1 LVNGA
6 IGVETI
12 EDEIRNDK
20 VKEINMGK
28 LLIVGS
34 GLLGSNLAKIAINE
48 FTAFTTY
55 NDHPL
60 EIENCKSY
68 YLNIANGMVVATLIQ
83 KLNPDY
89 IIHTAALTNVDHC
102 ERDKRLAW
110 NINVEGT
117 KHIAEIAQKID
128 AKLIYVSTDYVF
140 DGNKG
145 MYKEDAPTNP
155 IDYYGETKLEGEKVV
170 KDLGN
175 YIIARPSVLYGW
187 NPIKPNFVTWVID
200 ELRKGKEIN
209 IAKDQLNTPTLADNL
224 AELIL
229 ELIGRDETGIYHISG
244 SERINRYDFA
254 IKIAEIFNLNKDR
267 IKPITSDQL
276 NWIAKRPM
284 DSSLDTSKI
293 SRIRKPLNIEEGL
306 RRMRDLK

>member
-1 LVNGA
+1 MRRLLV
-6 IGVETI
+6 
-12 EDEIRNDK
+12 
-20 VKEINMGK
+20 
-28 LLIVGS
+28 VGS
-34 GLLGSNLAKIAINE
+34 GLLGNNLAKIAIKE
-48 FTAFTTY
+48 FTEFTTY
-55 NDHPL
+55 NEHPL
-60 EIENCKSY
+60 DIEGCKSY
-68 YLNIANGMVVATLIQ
+68 YLNIANGMDVATLIQ

-117 KHIAEIAQKID
+117 KHIAEVSRKIN

-170 KDLGN
+170 KGLRD
-175 YIIARPSVLYGW
+175 YIIVRPSVLYGW
-187 NPIKPNFVTWVID
+187 NPIKLNFVTWVMQGL
-200 ELRKGKEIN
+200 EKGKGIS
-209 IAKDQLNTPTLADNL
+209 IVKDQLNTPTLADNL

-229 ELIGRDETGIYHISG
+229 ELIERDETGIFHISG

-254 IKIAEIFNLNKDR
+254 IKIAEIFNLNKDL

-276 NWIAKRPM
+276 NWIAKRPL

-293 SRIRKPLNIEEGL
+293 LRIRKPLNIEEGL
-306 RRMRDLK
+306 IRMRDLE

>member
-1 LVNGA
+1 MN
-6 IGVETI
+6 
-12 EDEIRNDK
+12 R
-20 VKEINMGK
+20 

-34 GLLGSNLAKIAINE
+34 GLLGNNLAKIAINE
-48 FTAFTTY
+48 FTVFTTY

-68 YLNIANGMVVATLIQ
+68 HLNIANRMDVATLIQ
-83 KLNPDY
+83 KLNPEY
-89 IIHTAALTNVDHC
+89 IIHTAALTNVDQC

-117 KHIAEIAQKID
+117 KHIAEIAQKIN
-128 AKLIYVSTDYVF
+128 AKFIYVSTDYVF

-145 MYKEDAPTNP
+145 MYKEDAKTNP
-155 IDYYGETKLEGEKVV
+155 IDFYGETKLEGENVV
-170 KDLGN
+170 KGLSD

-187 NPIKPNFVTWVID
+187 NPINVNFVTWVIQ
-200 ELRKGKEIN
+200 ELKKGKGIN
-209 IAKDQLNTPTLADNL
+209 IVKDQLNTPTLADNL

-229 ELIGRDETGIYHISG
+229 ELIERDETGIYHISG

-254 IKIAEIFNLNKDR
+254 IKIAEIFNLNKDL

-276 NWIAKRPM
+276 NWIAKRPL

-293 SRIRKPLNIEEGL
+293 SRIRRPLNIEEGL
-306 RRMRDLK
+306 RRMRD

>member
-1 LVNGA
+1 MN
-6 IGVETI
+6 
-12 EDEIRNDK
+12 R
-20 VKEINMGK
+20 

-34 GLLGSNLAKIAINE
+34 GLLGNNLAKKAINE
-48 FTAFTTY
+48 FTVFTTY

-68 YLNIANGMVVATLIQ
+68 HLDITNRVDVTTLVQ
-83 KLNPDY
+83 ELNPEY
-89 IIHTAALTNVDHC
+89 IIHTAALTNVDQC

-117 KHIAEIAQKID
+117 KHVAEIAQKVSV
-128 AKLIYVSTDYVF
+128 KLIYISTDYVF
-140 DGNKG
+140 DGDKG

-155 IDYYGETKLEGEKVV
+155 VDFYGETKLEGEKVV
-170 KDLGN
+170 KGLSD
-175 YIIARPSVLYGW
+175 YIIVRPSVLYGW
-187 NPIKPNFVTWVID
+187 NPINVNFVTWVMQ
-200 ELRKGKEIN
+200 ELKKGKGIN
-209 IAKDQLNTPTLADNL
+209 IVKDQLNTPTLADNL

-229 ELIGRDETGIYHISG
+229 ELIERDETGIFHISG

-254 IKIAEIFNLNKDR
+254 IKIAEIFNLNKDL

-276 NWIAKRPM
+276 NWIAKRPQ

-293 SRIRKPLNIEEGL
+293 SRIRRPLNIEECL
-306 RRMRDLK
+306 TRMRD

>member
-1 LVNGA
+1 MRRLLV
-6 IGVETI
+6 
-12 EDEIRNDK
+12 
-20 VKEINMGK
+20 
-28 LLIVGS
+28 VGS
-34 GLLGSNLAKIAINE
+34 GLLGSNLAKIAVNE

-55 NDHPL
+55 NEHPL
-60 EIENCKSY
+60 DMEGCKSY
-68 YLNIANGMVVATLIQ
+68 YLDITNREDITLIQ

-117 KHIAEIAQKID
+117 KHIAEIARKIN
-128 AKLIYVSTDYVF
+128 AKLIYISTDYVF

-155 IDYYGETKLEGEKVV
+155 IDYYGETKLEGEKIV
-170 KDLGN
+170 KDLGDC
-175 YIIARPSVLYGW
+175 IIVRPSVLYGW
-187 NPIKPNFVTWVID
+187 NPIKLNFVTWVIQ
-200 ELRKGKEIN
+200 ELKKGKEIN
-209 IAKDQLNTPTLADNL
+209 IVNDQFNSPTLVDNL

-229 ELIGRDETGIYHISG
+229 ELIEEEGEGIFHVSG

-254 IKIAEIFNLNKDR
+254 IKIAETFDLNNDL

-284 DSSLDTSKI
+284 DSSLDVSKI
-293 SRIRKPLNIEEGL
+293 SRIKKPLDIEDSL
-306 RRMRDLK
+306 TRMRDLE

>member
-1 LVNGA
+1 M
-6 IGVETI
+6 T
-12 EDEIRNDK
+12 
-20 VKEINMGK
+20 K
-28 LLIVGS
+28 LLVVGS
-34 GLLGSNLAKIAINE
+34 GLLGNNLAKIAINE

-55 NDHPL
+55 NEHPL
-60 EIENCKSY
+60 DIEGGKSY
-68 YLNIANGMVVATLIQ
+68 YLNIANRMDVTTLIQ

-117 KHIAEIAQKID
+117 KHIAEIAQKIN
-128 AKLIYVSTDYVF
+128 AKFIYISTDYVF
-140 DGNKG
+140 DGDRG

-155 IDYYGETKLEGEKVV
+155 VDYYGETKLEGEKVV
-170 KDLGN
+170 KGLSD
-175 YIIARPSVLYGW
+175 YIIVRPSVLYGW
-187 NPIKPNFVTWVID
+187 NPIKVNFVTWVMQ
-200 ELRKGKEIN
+200 ELKKGKGIN
-209 IAKDQLNTPTLADNL
+209 IVKDQFNTPTLADNL

-229 ELIGRDETGIYHISG
+229 ELIERDETGIFHISG

-254 IKIAEIFNLNKDR
+254 IKIAEIFNLNKDL

-276 NWIAKRPM
+276 NWVAKRPL

-306 RRMRDLK
+306 IRMRDLK

>member
-1 LVNGA
+1 M
-6 IGVETI
+6 T
-12 EDEIRNDK
+12 
-20 VKEINMGK
+20 K

-34 GLLGSNLAKIAINE
+34 GLLGNNLAKIAINE

-60 EIENCKSY
+60 ETKDCKSY
-68 YLNIANGMVVATLIQ
+68 HLDITNRVDVTTLVQ
-83 KLNPDY
+83 KLNPEY

-117 KHIAEIAQKID
+117 KHIAEIAQKIN
-128 AKLIYVSTDYVF
+128 AKFIYISTDYVF
-140 DGNKG
+140 DGDKE
-145 MYKEDAPTNP
+145 MYKEDDPTNP
-155 IDYYGETKLEGEKVV
+155 VDFYGETKLEGEKVV

-175 YIIARPSVLYGW
+175 YLIARPSVLYGW
-187 NPIKPNFVTWVID
+187 NPIKVNFVTWVMQ
-200 ELRKGKEIN
+200 ELKKGKGIN
-209 IAKDQLNTPTLADNL
+209 IVKDQFNTPTLADNL

-229 ELIGRDETGIYHISG
+229 ELIERDETGIFHISG

-254 IKIAEIFNLNKDR
+254 IKIAEIFNLNKDL

-276 NWIAKRPM
+276 NWIAKRPL

-293 SRIRKPLNIEEGL
+293 SRIRRPLNIEEGL